1 MAQASYKTRML
12 EAFRFRMFFFTSM
25 AALVFLILLIQLI
38 NLQIIQ
44 GSDYK
49 QKARSNM
56 ENYIPISASRGEIYD
71 RNFKP
76 GEPHA
81 TIVTNRPSFNI
92 TTVPA
97 KFKSKKTL
105 HAVLKDLS
113 RIKDVNY
120 DDLVNEIND
129 KNPWERIIIK
139 EDVGFDTIVSLA
151 SHQDRFPNVD
161 WEDAPVRVY
170 SHDNMFA
177 HLIGY
182 IGSISRDQY
191 AVMKK
196 QGYRHYQKI
205 GKSGIEA
212 QYDSELRGRDGY
224 VRRIVDVRNRTEGE
238 KVGLEPSAG
247 NNLVLT
253 IDYEIQKAAFL
264 ATANQKGAVI
274 VLKPSTGE
282 IIALLSRPDFD
293 PNLVISKNNAK
304 IIKDLNEDKE
314 KPFLNRVIQSK
325 YPPASTFKLMTALS
339 GLESERILPS
349 QSYFCGGKFTLKGYT
364 DKDFYCYESHG
375 TLDLEWAIAKSCSAY
390 FYQLG
395 LKIGPANIL
404 KYAAYFGLNEKTGI
418 DLPGEIPGFVPS
430 RQWKQKTFGQPWYD
444 GDTVNLSIGQGFTS
458 VTPIEMAN
466 FVCGIVNNGVVYTPQ
481 LVKEILTP
489 DNRTVIK
496 SFKKEKLRE
505 IPISVSSLAT
515 IKRGMRL
522 SVTNGTS
529 GGLGYV
535 KVQLAGKTGTAQTTS
550 RRKDDATQHAWF
562 VGYGPYDGTP
572 ENSIVVVVFT
582 EYGVTGAAA
591 SVPVAE
597 RIFSRLNDLGYFK

>member
-1 MAQASYKTRML
+1 MALASYKTRML
-12 EAFRFRMFFFTSM
+12 EAFRLRMFFFTAI
-25 AALVFLILLIQLI
+25 AAVVFLVLLIQLV
-38 NLQIIQ
+38 NLQLIQ

-49 QKARSNM
+49 QKARANM

-76 GEPHA
+76 GQPHA
-81 TIVTNRPSFNI
+81 IIVTNRPSFNI

-97 KFKSKKTL
+97 KFKSKNKL

-113 RIKDVNY
+113 RIKGVNY

-129 KNPWERIIIK
+129 KNPWERIIVK
-139 EDVGFDTIVSLA
+139 EDVGFETIVNLA

-182 IGSISRDQY
+182 IGNISKDQY

-212 QYDSELRGRDGY
+212 QYDSDLRGKDGF

-253 IDYEIQKAAFL
+253 VDYEIQKAASL

-293 PNLVISKNNAK
+293 PNLVISKNNTQ

-339 GLESERILPS
+339 GLEAERITS
-349 QSYFCGGKFTLKGYT
+349 AQSYFCGGKYTLKGHT
-364 DKDFYCYESHG
+364 DKDFYCYETHG

-404 KYAAYFGLNEKTGI
+404 KYAVYFGLNEKTGI
-418 DLPGEIPGFVPS
+418 DLPGEISGFIPS

-466 FVCGIVNNGVVYTPQ
+466 FVCGIVNNGVVYTPR

-496 SFKKEKLRE
+496 SFQKEKLRE
-505 IPISVSSLAT
+505 IPISPSTLT
-515 IKRGMRL
+515 TLKHGMRM

-529 GGLGYV
+529 GGLGYL

-550 RRKDDATQHAWF
+550 KRKDDSTQHAWF

-572 ENSIVVVVFT
+572 ENAIVVAVFT
-582 EYGVTGAAA
+582 EFGVTGAAA
-591 SVPVAE
+591 AVPVAE
-597 RIFSRLNDLGYFK
+597 RIFSRLYDLGYFK

>member
-12 EAFRFRMFFFTSM
+12 EAFRLRMFFFTAI
-25 AALVFLILLIQLI
+25 AALVFLVLLLQLI
-38 NLQIIQ
+38 NLQIVQ
-44 GSDYK
+44 GYDYK
-49 QKARSNM
+49 QKARANM
-56 ENYIPISASRGEIYD
+56 ENYIPIAASRGEIYD

-97 KFKSKKTL
+97 KFKSKNTL
-105 HAVLKDLS
+105 YEVLKDLS
-113 RIKDVNY
+113 RIKGVNY
-120 DDLVNEIND
+120 DDLVNEIKD

-139 EDVGFDTIVSLA
+139 EDVGFDTIVNLA

-177 HLIGY
+177 HVIGY
-182 IGSISRDQY
+182 IGNISKDQY
-191 AVMKK
+191 ATMKK

-212 QYDSELRGRDGY
+212 QYDSELRGKDGY

-253 IDYEIQKAAFL
+253 IDFEIQKAASN

-282 IIALLSRPDFD
+282 ILALLSKPDFD
-293 PNLVISKNNAK
+293 PNLVISKNNSQ

-339 GLESERILPS
+339 GLESERISAS
-349 QSYFCGGKFTLKGYT
+349 QSYFCGGHFTLKGYT
-364 DKDFYCYESHG
+364 DKDFYCYETHG

-481 LVKEILTP
+481 LVREILTP

-496 SFKKEKLRE
+496 KFQKEKLRE
-505 IPISVSSLAT
+505 IPISPSTLAT
-515 IKRGMRL
+515 IKHGMRM
-522 SVTNGTS
+522 SVTSGTS
-529 GGLGYV
+529 GGLGYL

-550 RRKDDATQHAWF
+550 KRKDDATQHAWF

-572 ENSIVVVVFT
+572 ENAVVVVVFT
-582 EYGVTGAAA
+582 EFGVTGAAA